1 MTKKKP
7 EVVDLRASGKV
18 RALDARDAW
27 LSVPE
32 AAQELGVTPSTARR
46 WCAAGKLDCRKVR
59 GSKGDEYQIAAAA
72 VRAWLT
78 PGEAAQPRK
87 PREQPTHAS
96 NARTHAPE
104 AAQAPCARCRG
115 AHLAAKTAARR
126 MGEAH
131 GQVSRLM
138 AENEWLKA
146 QVDRLTDLL
155 EHTARSSQHA
165 ARPWWRFWE
174 R

>member
-1 MTKKKP
+1 MTKKKADI
-7 EVVDLRASGKV
+7 VDLRASGKL

-32 AAQELGVTPSTARR
+32 AARELGVTPSTARR
-46 WCAAGKLDCRKVR
+46 WCAAGKLDARKVR
-59 GSKGDEYQIAAAA
+59 GSKGDEYQVPAAA
-72 VRAWLT
+72 VRARLSQEE
-78 PGEAAQPRK
+78 PAQPRNEAAQAP
-87 PREQPTHAS
+87 HAS
-96 NARTHAPE
+96 NARIHASQ
-104 AAQAPCARCRG
+104 AAQPSCARCAG

-131 GQVSRLM
+131 GQVNRLT

-146 QVDRLTDLL
+146 QVDRLTHLL
-155 EHTARSSQHA
+155 EHAARSTQHA
-165 ARPWWRFWE
+165 ARPWWRFWN